1 MNRTGT
7 GGIKTRLGILGG
19 GQLGKM
25 LCLAA
30 GRWNLPT
37 LVLDPSP
44 DCPAAGVCSEF
55 IQGDFR
61 NSEDVL
67 RFGRSADALTIEI
80 EHVNT
85 EALKQL
91 AAEGVQ
97 TNPSPEIISLI
108 QDKGI
113 QKQFY
118 RKNGIASPEFALFD
132 SAREIR
138 EAVSGGGAEIPFVQK
153 LRTSGYDGRGIFI
166 VRSESDLENLL
177 DGPSV
182 VEELIDVEKELSVI
196 VARSASGETVCF
208 PPVEMMFNS
217 EANLVEFLACPVS
230 DVDPG
235 ALNKAEKVAV
245 EIAQALDLRGI
256 IAVEIFLSSG
266 GEILVNESAPRPH
279 NSGHHTIESCVTSQY
294 EQCLR
299 AVLGL
304 PLGDTNLKNPSVMVN
319 LLGEPGHEGDAV
331 YEGLEECMKV
341 NGANFHIYGK
351 KHTKPFRKMGHVTV
365 VDKNLESAF
374 EKARF
379 IKQNLR
385 VVS

>member
-1 MNRTGT
+1 MGGT
-7 GGIKTRLGILGG
+7 HASGIKTRLGILGG

-55 IQGDFR
+55 VQGDFR
-61 NSEDVL
+61 NYEDVL
-67 RFGRSADALTIEI
+67 RFGRSADMLTIEI

-85 EALKQL
+85 DALKQL
-91 AAEGVQ
+91 AAEGVE

-108 QDKGI
+108 QDKGL

-118 RKNGIASPEFALFD
+118 RKKGIASPKFALFD
-132 SAREIR
+132 SAHGIR
-138 EAVSGGGAEIPFVQK
+138 DAVAGGAEKIPFVQK

-166 VRSESDLENLL
+166 ARSESDLEKLL

-182 VEELIDVEKELSVI
+182 VEELVDVEKELSVI

-230 DVDPG
+230 GVDSDV
-235 ALNKAEKVAV
+235 LKKAEDVAV
-245 EIAQALDLRGI
+245 KIAQTLDLRGI

-266 GEILVNESAPRPH
+266 GEVLVNECAPRPH
-279 NSGHHTIESCVTSQY
+279 NSGHHTIESCATSQY

-304 PLGDTNLKNPSVMVN
+304 PLGHTRLKNPSVMVN
-319 LLGEPGHEGDAV
+319 ILGEPGHEGDAV
-331 YEGLEECMKV
+331 YEGLDECMKV
-341 NGANFHIYGK
+341 EGANFHIYGK
-351 KHTKPFRKMGHVTV
+351 KRTKPFRKMGHVTV
-365 VDKNLESAF
+365 VDENMESAF